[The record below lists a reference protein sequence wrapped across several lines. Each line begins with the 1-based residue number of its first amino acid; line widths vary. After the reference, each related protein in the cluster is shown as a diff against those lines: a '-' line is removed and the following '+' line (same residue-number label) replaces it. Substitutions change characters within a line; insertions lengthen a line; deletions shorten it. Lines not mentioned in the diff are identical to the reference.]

1 MTRRRAKPFLC
12 RTRLHHEC
20 EMATTGD
27 GEEYLRC
34 ARCLEE
40 EWPGLGGDRSV
51 ASNVIAN
58 YGSFH

>member
-1 MTRRRAKPFLC
+1 MPFLC

-34 ARCLEE
+34 AKCLEE
-40 EWPGLGGDRSV
+40 KWTGLGGDRSV